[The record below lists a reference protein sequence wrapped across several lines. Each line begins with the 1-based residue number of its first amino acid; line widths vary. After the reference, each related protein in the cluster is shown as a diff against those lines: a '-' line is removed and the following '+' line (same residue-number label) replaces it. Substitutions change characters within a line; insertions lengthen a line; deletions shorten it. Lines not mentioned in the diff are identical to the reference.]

1 MKRYTMP
8 NNNLSSAET
17 LDITDGKAKAP
28 FEGLGMIRVFA
39 PATVANVV
47 CGFDVLGF
55 AVNEPGDEVEMR
67 LTDTPGVIIKRITGD
82 DGKLPLDAAKN
93 TVSASVQH
101 YLQHINRLDVG
112 VEIELHKKMP
122 IGSGLGSSSASTV
135 AGLFAINKLMGDLL
149 TAKELVP
156 FAMKGEELACG
167 YGHADNV
174 APAIMGGFVLVRSY
188 EPLDVISLP
197 TPAGMFAAIV
207 YPQVDVPTKDARQ
220 MIRSKVFLKDAVTQ
234 WGNVAGLVSGLF
246 MNDFDLIGR
255 SMKDVLVE
263 PTRSILIPGFEEM
276 RNLAMENGAIG
287 FGISGSGPSVFALT
301 KDEETAKKITKAQQ
315 QHLHKL
321 NINSKAFVSS
331 VNAEGPRVM

>member
-1 MKRYTMP
+1 MK
-8 NNNLSSAET
+8 E
-17 LDITDGKAKAP
+17 
-28 FEGLGMIRVFA
+28 IRVFA

-55 AVNEPGDEVEMR
+55 AVNEPGDEVTMR
-67 LTDTPGVIIKRITGD
+67 LVDAPGVRLLKITGD
-82 DGKLPLDAAKN
+82 DGRLPLDSAKN

-101 YLQHINRLDVG
+101 YLSHLNRSDVG

-135 AGLFAINKLMGDLL
+135 AGLFAINQLMGNLL

-174 APAIMGGFVLVRSY
+174 APALMGGFVLIRSY
-188 EPLDVISLP
+188 EPLDLIALP
-197 TPAGMFAAIV
+197 TPSNLFAAIV
-207 YPQVDVPTKDARQ
+207 YPEVDVPTKDARQ
-220 MIRSKVFLKDAVTQ
+220 MIRAKVLLKDAVTQ

-246 MNDFDLIGR
+246 LNDIDLVGR
-255 SMKDVLVE
+255 SMKDVLIE
-263 PTRSILIPGFEEM
+263 PTRSILIPGFETL
-276 RNLAMENGAIG
+276 RALAMENGAVG

-301 KDEETAKKITKAQQ
+301 KDEAIARKITTLQQ
-315 QHLHKL
+315 AHLKKL
-321 NINSKAFVSS
+321 NINSNTYVSS
-331 VNAEGPRVM
+331 VNAEGPRVI

>member
-1 MKRYTMP
+1 MRNSVK
-8 NNNLSSAET
+8 
-17 LDITDGKAKAP
+17 
-28 FEGLGMIRVFA
+28 VFA

-55 AVNEPGDEVEMR
+55 AVNAPGDEVIMR
-67 LTDTPGVIIKRITGD
+67 MTSKPGVQLLKITGD
-82 DGKLPLDAAKN
+82 EGRLPLDPNKN

-101 YLQHINRLDVG
+101 YLEHIGRTDVG

-135 AGLFAINKLMGDLL
+135 AGLFAINTLMNNLL
-149 TAKELVP
+149 SNKELIP

-174 APAIMGGFVLVRSY
+174 APALMGGFVLIRSY

-197 TPAGMFAAIV
+197 FPEDMYAAIV
-207 YPQVDVPTKDARQ
+207 YPEVDVPTKDARQ
-220 MIRSKVFLKDAVTQ
+220 MIRSKILLKNAVTQ

-246 MNDFDLIGR
+246 MKDYDLIGR
-255 SMKDVLVE
+255 SMIDVLVE
-263 PTRSILIPGFEEM
+263 PTRSILIPDFYKM
-276 RNLAMENGAIG
+276 RTLALDQGAVG

-301 KDEETAKKITKAQQ
+301 KNEETARTITLSLQNQLKG
-315 QHLHKL
+315 L
-321 NINSKAFVSS
+321 NINSLSFVSP
-331 VNAEGPRVM
+331 VNKMGPVVLD

>member
-1 MKRYTMP
+1 MQNSIKE
-8 NNNLSSAET
+8 NIFSEAKQSGSN
-17 LDITDGKAKAP
+17 AKA
-28 FEGLGMIRVFA
+28 GDAVRVFA

-47 CGFDVLGF
+47 CGYDVLGF

-67 LTDTPGVIIKRITGD
+67 LTDTPGVVIKKITGD
-82 DGKLPLDAAKN
+82 EGRLPLDAEKN

-101 YLQHINRLDVG
+101 YLKHINRLDIG

-174 APAIMGGFVLVRSY
+174 APALLGGFVLIRSY
-188 EPLDVISLP
+188 DPLDIISLP
-197 TPAGMFAAIV
+197 TPAGLYAAIV
-207 YPQVDVPTKDARQ
+207 YAEVDVPTKDARQ
-220 MIRSKVFLKDAVTQ
+220 MIRSKVLLKDAVTQ

-246 MNDFDLIGR
+246 TNDFDLIGR
-255 SMKDVLVE
+255 SMKDVLIE

-276 RNLAMENGAIG
+276 RSLAMENGAIG
-287 FGISGSGPSVFALT
+287 FGISGSGPSVFSLT
-301 KDEETAKKITKAQQ
+301 SEEETARRITKLQQ
-315 QHLHKL
+315 QHLHKI
-321 NINSKAFVSS
+321 NINSKAYVSP
-331 VNAEGPRVM
+331 VNDKGPSII

>member
-1 MKRYTMP
+1 MK
-8 NNNLSSAET
+8 E
-17 LDITDGKAKAP
+17 IK
-28 FEGLGMIRVFA
+28 VFA

-55 AVNEPGDEVEMR
+55 AVNEPGDEVIMK
-67 LTDTPGVIIKRITGD
+67 LTDEPGVRLLKITGD
-82 DGKLPLDAAKN
+82 DGKLPLNAAKN

-101 YLQHINRLDVG
+101 YLTHLDRPDVG

-135 AGLFAINKLMGDLL
+135 AGLFAVNQLMGNLL

-174 APAIMGGFVLVRSY
+174 APALMGGFVLVRSY
-188 EPLDVISLP
+188 EPLDLIALP
-197 TPAGMFAAIV
+197 TPTNLFAAIV
-207 YPQVDVPTKDARQ
+207 YPEIDVPTKDARQ
-220 MIRSKVFLKDAVTQ
+220 MIRSKVLLKDAVTQ
-234 WGNVAGLVSGLF
+234 WGNVAGLVAGLYS
-246 MNDFDLIGR
+246 NDIDLIGR
-255 SMKDVLVE
+255 SMKDVLIE
-263 PTRSILIPGFEEM
+263 PVRSILIPDFYLL
-276 RNLAMENGAIG
+276 RTIAMEHGAVG

-301 KDEETAKKITKAQQ
+301 KDADTARKITDIQQ
-315 QHLHKL
+315 KHLKKL

-331 VNAEGPRVM
+331 VNAEGPRIM